1 MSMNELTPQDL
12 EHDVIVIRLTDR
24 YEAKVNE
31 HGSGSLTAQELYDIT
46 RSCWHITK
54 EKVAPFKIVLSV
66 YEGEVK
72 EVYTVCDWY
81 DHFTTFNENRG
92 KPPRKPRIEFIGD
105 VAPADIRSC
114 YLGKTLKGFF
124 EKGAVNPIATF
135 RKPSKRVL

>member
-31 HGSGSLTAQELYDIT
+31 HGSRTLTAQELYDIT

-105 VAPADIRSC
+105 IANADIRSR
-114 YLGKTLKGFF
+114 YLGKRLKGFF
-124 EKGAVNPIATF
+124 TQGDQYPVRTF
-135 RKPSKRVL
+135 TKSIK